1 MAIFGLITEGPTD
14 QIVIKNILIGLLDDD
29 DLLVTRLQPTFDET
43 DINSVPSHGN
53 WHKALQ
59 YCESQYFKDAVL
71 SIDYV
76 IIQIDSD
83 VFKTQQM
90 PQEYQI
96 NLAPNISPEETVT
109 IIKEKIID
117 LIERTFYENY
127 NQKIIFA
134 ISVDEIECWLL
145 PIYYQNQ
152 VAKASKTTGCLKALN
167 DKLITE
173 EKFTIDKKKK
183 NKDYYQK
190 ASKKY
195 LKHKELIRLYALNP
209 SLKIFV
215 EDIQQIMQ

>member
-1 MAIFGLITEGPTD
+1 MAIFGFITEGYTD
-14 QIVIKNILIGLLDDD
+14 QIVIENILIGLLNDD
-29 DLLVTRLQPTFDET
+29 DLFVTRLQPTFDET
-43 DINSVPSHGN
+43 DINSVESHGN

-59 YCESQYFKDAVL
+59 YCESQRFKEAFSSV
-71 SIDYV
+71 DYV
-76 IIQIDSD
+76 IIQIDAD
-83 VFKTQQM
+83 IFKTQQI

-96 NLAPNISPEETVT
+96 NLPPNVSAEETVT

-117 LIERTFYENY
+117 LIERDFYENH

-134 ISVDEIECWLL
+134 ISVDAIECWLL

-152 VAKASKTTGCLKALN
+152 TAKASKIAGCLKSLN
-167 DKLITE
+167 ERLTKE
-173 EKFTIDKKKK
+173 EGFSIDKKLPK
-183 NKDYYQK
+183 YYRA

-195 LKHKELIRLYALNP
+195 QKHKEIVKLYALNP